1 MLLIFR
7 KKLLCILLEGRGGDG
22 SLISHFSDFIYVK
35 GEYFLNERS
44 AIGKL
49 IRILG
54 GEYLLG
60 AIHSKCCGQA
70 WMSQSLMSKTGFKM
84 ERQLCHGNTT
94 LEGNI
99 IFFL

>member
-7 KKLLCILLEGRGGDG
+7 KKLPCILLEGRGGDG

-44 AIGKL
+44 AVGKL

-54 GEYLLG
+54 GRISSG
-60 AIHSKCCGQA
+60 CHS
-70 WMSQSLMSKTGFKM
+70 LKM
-84 ERQLCHGNTT
+84 PWTSMDESIPYVKDGL
-94 LEGNI
+94 
-99 IFFL
+99 